1 LRLLCTTALA
11 NERRSP
17 RLGVSVKLAYPSMTV
32 DEIKALRVADVAQ
45 DDAHLYLWTTNGYLP
60 AAFDV
65 AKAWGFQYSTTLV
78 WAKNLMGG
86 GLGGAFGIS
95 TEFLPVLQARLAA
108 ARARK
113 HEGTWFDFKRPMTSA
128 ASRCTRPSQP
138 SSTPSIEG
146 VSPGP
151 FLEMFARK
159 NRLGWDA
166 WGNECLSV
174 DLPFV
179 MLNPSTADAM
189 NDDPTIRRCIG
200 YARTLGCARLEV
212 VNLFAYRST
221 SPDVLYALGRMQ
233 AIGPDNDRHILE
245 ACKGA
250 RLVLCA
256 WGNHGTNFGRANE
269 VLLMLRANGAKP
281 MALKINRK
289 SGQPAHPLYLKG
301 DARPMEIA

>member
-1 LRLLCTTALA
+1 MSAVISDCGKYRYRLI
-11 NERRSP
+11 RD
-17 RLGVSVKLAYPSMTV
+17 LGM
-32 DEIKALRVADVAQ
+32 
-45 DDAHLYLWTTNGYLP
+45 
-60 AAFDV
+60 
-65 AKAWGFQYSTTLV
+65 
-78 WAKNLMGG
+78 MGD
-86 GLGGAFGIS
+86 GAC
-95 TEFLPVLQARLAA
+95 V
-108 ARARK
+108 
-113 HEGTWFDFKRPMTSA
+113 
-128 ASRCTRPSQP
+128 
-138 SSTPSIEG
+138 
-146 VSPGP
+146 
-151 FLEMFARK
+151 
-159 NRLGWDA
+159 
-166 WGNECLSV
+166 
-174 DLPFV
+174 FV